1 MAYEVKSSSDDLAK
15 PGPYWHK
22 QLEEAETYFKEWH
35 TRGDRIIKR
44 YRDERMLTEHK
55 RRKFNILWSN
65 VQVMKPALY
74 GKQAKPDVQ
83 RRHNDRDP
91 VGRVSSMMLER
102 CIVYEIEHRK
112 DFDQAMNGMV
122 DDRLLPGLGV
132 AWVRYEPT
140 IVAVDGAEG
149 AAQVT
154 DDEQV
159 PNERV
164 TAAHSPCD
172 YVHWKDYLCSP
183 ARTQE
188 EVWWRSRYVY
198 MTSEEGEE
206 RFGDI
211 FKNVPIEYD
220 ATQQEKD
227 GKANKALSD
236 KKAKVAEIWN
246 KRTNKVCWVAC
257 GYPHAL
263 DERDDPLG
271 LEGFFPCTLISA
283 TTTTDTIIPVPDYAQ
298 YQDQAEELDTYT
310 QRISSLTRAVK
321 ANGVYNAEFKA
332 IRRLMNEGVDNTME
346 PVDAWAAF
354 AEKGGLKGAMD
365 LMNTDPIIKAL
376 EVVVAQRELSK
387 QTIYEVTGM
396 SDVIRG
402 ATNPNE
408 TLGAQQLKASFGSL
422 RLKASQADVARAATD
437 LFQMKAQLICKFY
450 PPEVIREMSGIAE
463 TLDGQNEQIVQQA
476 LQLLKNSQLRDWRI
490 NVESDSLA
498 QLDEM
503 SDRAAR
509 VEAVATVGTFMKNAF
524 PILAQAPQ
532 LIPAA
537 SETIQFLM
545 RGFRVAK
552 PLEAAWEEAMQAAAQ
567 AAEQAAANPQ
577 PNPQV
582 EAEKAKAQAEVQKAQ
597 VGVQVAQQK
606 GQITL
611 AVAQQKGQIDRE
623 KQQNDMA
630 MDKERAQAEQENDLT
645 GLAIE
650 GERMRMEERHARA
663 MPAPKTKQ

>member
-1 MAYEVKSSSDDLAK
+1 MAYASKSASDDLSK

-22 QLEEAETYFKEWH
+22 QLEEAEAYFKEFR
-35 TRGDRIIKR
+35 TKGDRIIKR
-44 YRDERMLTEHK
+44 YRDERQMTEQK

-65 VQVMKPALY
+65 VQVLKPALY

-83 RRHNDRDP
+83 RRHNDNDP
-91 VGRVSSMMLER
+91 VGRVASMMLER
-102 CIVYEIEHRK
+102 AIVYEIEQRK
-112 DFDQAMNGMV
+112 DFDQAMSGIV

-140 IVAVDGAEG
+140 IVQVEG
-149 AAQVT
+149 EEGAQVT
-154 DDEQV
+154 DDEEAS

-164 TAAHSPCD
+164 VGAHSPCD

-183 ARTQE
+183 ARTEE

-198 MTSEEGEE
+198 MTSEEGVE

-211 FKNVPIEYD
+211 FKQVPLEYD
-220 ATQQEKD
+220 ATQQAGD
-227 GKANKALSD
+227 GKAKKDLSD

-246 KRTNKVCWVAC
+246 KRTGKVCWVAC

-263 DERDDPLG
+263 DERDDPLQ
-271 LEGFFPCTLISA
+271 LEGFFPCTLIAA
-283 TTTTDTIIPVPDYAQ
+283 TTTTDSVIPVPDYCQ

-310 QRISSLTRAVK
+310 QRIHSLTKAVK
-321 ANGVYNAEFKA
+321 ANGVYNAEFKS
-332 IRRLMNEGVDNTME
+332 IKRLLNEGVDNTME

-376 EVVVAQRELSK
+376 EVVVTQREVSK

-422 RLKASQADVARAATD
+422 RLKASQMDVARAASD
-437 LFQMKAQLICKFY
+437 LFKIKAQLICKFY
-450 PPEVIREMSGIAE
+450 PPEVIREMSGIAQ
-463 TLDGQNEQIVQQA
+463 TLDGQNEQIVQEA
-476 LQLLKNSQLRDWRI
+476 LALLKNSKLRDWRI

-503 SDRAAR
+503 SDRQAR

-524 PILAQAPQ
+524 PVVQQAPQ
-532 LIPAA
+532 LIPAM
-537 SETIQFLM
+537 SETMQFLM

-552 PLEAAWEEAMQAAAQ
+552 PLETAWEEAMQAAAQ
-567 AAEQAAANPQ
+567 AAQEAAANPQ
-577 PNPQV
+577 PDPKVQ
-582 EAEKAKAQAEVQKAQ
+582 AEQMKAKAEVEKAQIGSQVAREKAQLQIGVAREKAQIDSQKNQAEFAIEQ
-597 VGVQVAQQK
+597 
-606 GQITL
+606 
-611 AVAQQKGQIDRE
+611 
-623 KQQNDMA
+623 
-630 MDKERAQAEQENDLT
+630 ERAQAQRENDMA

-663 MPAPKTKQ
+663 MPAPKTRQ